1 VRDTIDEQ
9 PGDRPSIGL
18 EAFLASRTRS
28 LPEVLAAVDAAITR
42 TTGDSLLAV
51 GSLVE
56 GLGTTKS
63 DLDLILI
70 TPDPVMA
77 TLGPVT
83 VISGT
88 CVVDVQPI
96 ARSWM
101 DQLLRRLDDWSA
113 SPWDVTHAAGFT
125 LAERTLMHRMVNC
138 RGLDDSFD
146 DRPTAPDSRSLARL
160 KLHVARQDARTIQVD
175 LVGYREMGDF
185 ASLVFA
191 SQELLG
197 HGVDALLAGYL
208 QTNPLSKWRTRL
220 LERLRDGW
228 LEAVGLRPVGMT
240 GVDHIWRLHRAPTR
254 PLAAPAIGHALGTTT
269 FARAAFLW
277 AESVLLHGGPIREPF
292 EWPWSSDSDDLPLP
306 ALEFDVD
313 YSLADDGATVGRL
326 NEFGRVVELESEEL
340 LVMLLCDGTTT
351 ERAAQQA
358 VFGTQT
364 SADGERVHRVAAA
377 VAEAGLTQ
385 TSPPSGWPTARRT

>member
-1 VRDTIDEQ
+1 LTIEEP
-9 PGDRPSIGL
+9 PGYRRSIGL
-18 EAFLASRTRS
+18 GEFLASRSRS
-28 LPEVLAAVDAAITR
+28 LSDVLAAVDAAITR

-63 DLDLILI
+63 DLDLILV
-70 TPDPVMA
+70 TPDPVTA
-77 TLGPVT
+77 ALGPVT
-83 VISGT
+83 VVSGT

-96 ARSWM
+96 GRSWV
-101 DQLLRRLDDWSA
+101 DQLLRRFDDWST

-125 LAERTLMHRMVNC
+125 LLERTILHRMANC
-138 RGLDDSFD
+138 RGFDDSFD
-146 DRPTAPDSRSLARL
+146 DRPTAPDPRSLARL

-197 HGVDALLAGYL
+197 LGVDALLAGHL
-208 QTNPLSKWRTRL
+208 QTNPLRKWRARL
-220 LERLRDGW
+220 LERLREGW
-228 LEAVGLRPVGMT
+228 FDAIGLPPVGVT
-240 GVDHIWRLHRAPTR
+240 AVEHIWRLHRAPPR
-254 PLAAPAIGHALGTTT
+254 PLAEPAVGHALGTTA

-277 AESVLLHGGPIREPF
+277 AESVLLRGGPIREPVA
-292 EWPWSSDSDDLPLP
+292 WPRTSDSHRPPLP

-313 YSLADDGATVGRL
+313 FSLADDRAIVGRL
-326 NEFGRVVELESEEL
+326 NEFGRVVELELEEL
-340 LVMLLCDGTTT
+340 LVTLLCDGTTT
-351 ERAAQQA
+351 EDAAQRA
-358 VFGTQT
+358 VFGTWT
-364 SADGERVHRVAAA
+364 PAGRKRIRRVASA

-385 TSPPSGWPTARRT
+385 ASPTSGWPTARWT